1 MSLSFLVQI
10 IYCKLLA
17 AESQIQVIIGS
28 VLLKLKRSSQKSDT
42 WIHTELVPARLILYP
57 ARNTAE

>member
-1 MSLSFLVQI
+1 MLVTRDERGEDFLEHASRFMSLSFLVQI

-28 VLLKLKRSSQKSDT
+28 VLLKLKRSSQKS
-42 WIHTELVPARLILYP
+42 
-57 ARNTAE
+57 